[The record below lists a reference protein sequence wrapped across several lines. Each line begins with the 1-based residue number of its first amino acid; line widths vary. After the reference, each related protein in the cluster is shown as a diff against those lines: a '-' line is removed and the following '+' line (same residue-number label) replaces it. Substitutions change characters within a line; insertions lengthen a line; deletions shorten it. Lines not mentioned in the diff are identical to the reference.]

1 MILSGKEIKKL
12 ASQILF
18 GQEYKE
24 QKQIYAEGI
33 NSFITGLQ
41 TNIDLKLKQNNERV
55 FKFGLLSVVFL
66 FLTWSCALILIR
78 SYFTKRRLMEAKE
91 KAEVASEAKS
101 IFLDNVSHELKT
113 PLHIILGFTDLMSK
127 HPENYSQE
135 KLKESVKHIQNAGQG
150 LLELINQVL
159 NFQKIEAG
167 NFQPDIVPLEV
178 ASLIRD
184 SMNLLKPLANKHDVR
199 LVDEIK
205 EEAFALGDNG
215 SLKQVL
221 FNLISNAIKYNKKGG
236 IVRICITKMPNYK
249 IRINV
254 VDTGPG
260 INEEKQTSLCEPF
273 NRLGMEALTIP
284 GTGIGLSI
292 AKHLTELMGG
302 TLGFISNPDQG
313 SCFYIEL
320 QISHSQK

>member
-1 MILSGKEIKKL
+1 MEIRAFDLVREGDKKT

-78 SYFTKRRLMEAKE
+78 SYFTKRRLMKAKE

-184 SMNLLKPLANKHDVR
+184 SMNLLKPFR
-199 LVDEIK
+199 
-205 EEAFALGDNG
+205 
-215 SLKQVL
+215 
-221 FNLISNAIKYNKKGG
+221 
-236 IVRICITKMPNYK
+236 
-249 IRINV
+249 
-254 VDTGPG
+254 
-260 INEEKQTSLCEPF
+260 
-273 NRLGMEALTIP
+273 
-284 GTGIGLSI
+284 
-292 AKHLTELMGG
+292 
-302 TLGFISNPDQG
+302 
-313 SCFYIEL
+313 CF
-320 QISHSQK
+320 ST